1 MNLRLTNMGEPRLVM
16 VLKDDMSNMS
26 DIIQVLQLAGFDDV
40 SCTNLNAEAPYW
52 FVSESGSDPGVTC
65 GALSPAGYTERF
77 DINYAPIGVHD
88 EEYDGFM
95 SEKFKKFVDDLRR
108 PVRGD
113 RRGGGRRGSRG
124 GRSAR

>member
-26 DIIQVLQLAGFDDV
+26 DIIQVLQLAGFDDT

-77 DINYAPIGVHD
+77 DINCAPIGVHD

-95 SEKFKKFVDDLRR
+95 SEKFKKFVDDLRLAIKD
-108 PVRGD
+108 GKD
-113 RRGGGRRGSRG
+113 GM
-124 GRSAR
+124 